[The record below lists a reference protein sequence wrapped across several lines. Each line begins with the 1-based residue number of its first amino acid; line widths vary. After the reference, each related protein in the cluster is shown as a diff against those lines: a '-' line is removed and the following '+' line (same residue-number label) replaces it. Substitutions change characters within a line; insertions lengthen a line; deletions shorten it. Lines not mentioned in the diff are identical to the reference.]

1 MYHTT
6 EINIVICKNL
16 ASDASAEL
24 MAKVHEARG
33 ALEMRIRMGLL
44 LPGEYVISRKGLKG
58 NGALDWSTG
67 CWGHTYASAVEAN
80 ALYDTGL
87 DGDPK
92 CSHDHLSI
100 WVNRT
105 DGKTVFTSTKV
116 NRKGEYSRNSYAA
129 LSSATHGLF
138 TSKGVC

>member
-16 ASDASAEL
+16 ASDASIE
-24 MAKVHEARG
+24 MMEKIREARG
-33 ALEMRIRMGLL
+33 ALEMRIRCGQL

-58 NGALDWSTG
+58 NNALDWSTG
-67 CWGHTYASAVEAN
+67 CWGHTYASAIEAN

-87 DGDPK
+87 NGDPK
-92 CSHDHLSI
+92 CSHNHLSL

-105 DGKTVFTSTKV
+105 DGLPVFESTKV
-116 NRKGEYSRNSYAA
+116 NSKGTHNKNSYAA
-129 LSSATHGLF
+129 LSNATFGLF
-138 TSKGVC
+138 TSHG